1 MKRRTLS
8 TDDTTVSDLSLS
20 DEYVR
25 AVEQIGLTIPELWAI
40 DRHALEVAFAEP
52 GDLDPIRERFATWAE
67 NVAEVRSEPSMRY
80 PA

>member
-1 MKRRTLS
+1 M
-8 TDDTTVSDLSLS
+8 SDLSLS

-40 DRHALEVAFAEP
+40 DRHALEVAFAQP
-52 GDLDPIRERFATWAE
+52 ADLDPIRERFAAWAE
-67 NVAEVRSEPSMRY
+67 SVPEVRSESSMRY